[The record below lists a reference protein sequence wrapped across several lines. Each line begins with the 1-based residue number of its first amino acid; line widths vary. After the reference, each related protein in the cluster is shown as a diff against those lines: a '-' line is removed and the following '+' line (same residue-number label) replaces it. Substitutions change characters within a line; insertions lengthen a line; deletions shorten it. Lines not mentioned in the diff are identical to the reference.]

1 MVQYFLKGDS
11 EIPSGAKARAVPGT
25 LLAWLK
31 PCPFKATAG
40 LVALCALLFTCAAW
54 GAGKPK
60 ATKPVELWQMSLD
73 GGRSLTWQSSFTS
86 EHEVKP
92 NRGFWNKVVDVIAGE
107 PNFKFLVRPYSVI
120 TDSKGRII
128 VTDPGASGVHIFDFA
143 QRKYKFIE
151 RKEKTKDAMLVPQ
164 CVAVDEQDNIYVTDS
179 DSGKIFVFEP
189 SGKYVRAIGSLK
201 GSEGYF
207 KRPTG
212 IAVDSA
218 AQRIY
223 VSDTLRDEVF
233 ILDMQ
238 GNILEKFGKTGQG
251 EGEFNLPTE
260 LGLDGQELLVV
271 DAMNFRVQAFDLA
284 GHFQFAIGKIGDTT
298 GAIFRPKAVSV
309 DSEGD
314 VYVVDAQFGV
324 VQVFNRQGQL
334 LYYFGAQGTHAG
346 EFQLPSGLFID
357 HDDRVYVVDSF
368 NRRVQVFQYA
378 GLKSPAGGQ

>member
-1 MVQYFLKGDS
+1 MRGRKNYRVF
-11 EIPSGAKARAVPGT
+11 AV
-25 LLAWLK
+25 A
-31 PCPFKATAG
+31 
-40 LVALCALLFTCAAW
+40 ALCALTVSNLAW
-54 GAGKPK
+54 AGGK
-60 ATKPVELWQMSLD
+60 AKVTAPAEMWQMSLD
-73 GGRSLTWQSSFTS
+73 GGRSLTWERNFRS
-86 EHEVKP
+86 EAEVKP

-107 PNFKFLVRPYSVI
+107 PDFKFLVRPYSI
-120 TDSKGRII
+120 ATDSKGRII

-151 RKEKTKDAMLVPQ
+151 RREKSKDPMLTPQ
-164 CVAVDEQDNIYVTDS
+164 CVAVDGKDNIYVTDS
-179 DSGKIFVFEP
+179 ETGKIFVFEP
-189 SGKYVRAIGSLK
+189 NGKYVRAIGSLK
-201 GSEGYF
+201 RGEGYF

-218 AQRIY
+218 SQRIY
-223 VSDTLRDEVF
+223 VTDTLRDEVF
-233 ILDMQ
+233 ILDME
-238 GNILEKFGKTGQG
+238 GNILQTFGKTGQG
-251 EGEFNLPTE
+251 DGEFNLPTE
-260 LGLDGQELLVV
+260 LRIAGHDLLVV

-284 GHFQFAIGKIGDTT
+284 GHFEFAIGKMGDTK
-298 GAIFRPKAVSV
+298 APMFRPKAVSV

-314 VYVVDAQFGV
+314 VYVVDAQWGV

-378 GLKSPAGGQ
+378 GLKSPSGGQ